1 MRFYLLSQDLWSLV
15 GGEETQPPTEGEDL
29 KKWKV
34 RAGKAMYML
43 SVTVEDDILQHIKE
57 AKTPKEA
64 WDTLTGLYARTND
77 AKLQHLENEL
87 LSLSQQNMT
96 IGEYFTK
103 VKSIC
108 QEISKLDPQNPIT
121 ETRMRRIIVHGLRPE
136 FLGLVTATR
145 GWAKEPTL
153 IELEN
158 ILANQE
164 ALDKQMSKASVQEED
179 KALFSGKGAKG
190 RVTKSSVTEETS
202 RGRGGWRGSQQ
213 RWSSKPGGAQR
224 SQDEESRNE
233 REKYRQEGR
242 CYNCGRKGHFARECW
257 RPKRT
262 EGNAVTYAQQNSKE
276 EELNFRPSK
285 GSEEIAASCIEEKED
300 EMALVSMNNNSV
312 NYKEDWIIDSGCS
325 NHMTG
330 DRGKLSAVEEY
341 KGSRVVVTANN
352 LRLPIAHV
360 GSTTMVPRYSSE
372 QVKLQ
377 NVYHVPGMKKNL
389 LSVSQLT
396 SEGKFVVFGPKDV
409 KVYRSINP
417 TSAPIMEGRRVKS
430 VYVMSAQE
438 AYVDKTRKNE
448 TADLWHARLGHVGYH
463 KLKVMMNKQMLK
475 GLPQLE
481 VRDNV
486 VCAGC
491 QYGKA
496 HQLPY
501 EESNFRA
508 KAPLELVHSDVFG
521 PVKQPSVSG
530 YRYMITFIDDYSRY
544 VWVDFMKEKSEA
556 LSKFKIF
563 KEKNEGEVG
572 HKILC
577 LRTDNGGEYT
587 SKEFSEYLRQNKI
600 RRQLTCPGTPQQNGV
615 AERKN
620 RHLAEI
626 CRSMLHAKNVPP
638 RFWAECMKTTVHIIN
653 RLPQAKLGFVSP
665 YEKLWRVK
673 PTSKFDKKAVR
684 CIFVGYDNERKGW
697 RCCDP
702 TTGRCY
708 VSRNVVFDEA
718 SSWWSPQVTMLPD
731 SKVIEEKLQE
741 KASNGEDDESQE
753 SSPVNTGDNHSRE
766 KSLWKTGVHVTA
778 EDARPSQFEK
788 PEEIREE
795 ILPPQQE
802 LRRSTRQRKPNPKYA
817 NIALVEDRVRS
828 FNNQPNTRKRQ
839 RMKT

>member
-1 MRFYLLSQDLWSLV
+1 MADMGSSVNGMEKLNSNNYNTWSTRMRFYLLSQDLWSLV

-34 RAGKAMYML
+34 RAGKAMYVL
-43 SVTVEDDILQHIKE
+43 SVTVEDNILQHIKE
-57 AKTPKEA
+57 AKMPKEA

-77 AKLQHLENEL
+77 AKLHHLENEL
-87 LSLSQQNMT
+87 LSISQQNMT

-179 KALFSGKGAKG
+179 KALFSRKGAKG
-190 RVTKSSVTEETS
+190 RVTKSSVTEEPS

-233 REKYRQEGR
+233 REKNQQEDR

-262 EGNAVTYAQQNSKE
+262 EGNAVTYAQQNSE
-276 EELNFRPSK
+276 EEEWDFRPSK
-285 GSEEIAASCIEEKED
+285 GLEEIAASCIEEKED
-300 EMALVSMNNNSV
+300 EVALVNMNNNSV

-330 DRGKLSAVEEY
+330 DR
-341 KGSRVVVTANN
+341 
-352 LRLPIAHV
+352 AHV

-396 SEGKFVVFGPKDV
+396 SEGNFVVFGPKNV

-417 TSAPIMEGRRVKS
+417 TSAPIMEGRRVES

-438 AYVDKTRKNE
+438 AYVDKPRKNK

-481 VRDNV
+481 VQDNV

-521 PVKQPSVSG
+521 PVKQPSQ
-530 YRYMITFIDDYSRY
+530 I
-544 VWVDFMKEKSEA
+544 
-556 LSKFKIF
+556 
-563 KEKNEGEVG
+563 
-572 HKILC
+572 
-577 LRTDNGGEYT
+577 
-587 SKEFSEYLRQNKI
+587 
-600 RRQLTCPGTPQQNGV
+600 GV

-638 RFWAECMKTTVHIIN
+638 RFWAECIKTTVHIIN

-673 PTSKFDKKAVR
+673 PTAVR

-731 SKVIEEKLQE
+731 SKEIKEKLQE
-741 KASNGEDDESQE
+741 KASNGEDDERQE

-766 KSLWKTGVHVTA
+766 KSPWKTGVHVTA
-778 EDARPSQFEK
+778 EDARPSQFEE

-795 ILPPQQE
+795 ILLPQQE

-817 NIALVEDRVRS
+817 NIALVEDRIRS
-828 FNNQPNTRKRQ
+828 FNNQPITRKRQ
-839 RMKT
+839 RMKTRIIFREISR

>member
-1 MRFYLLSQDLWSLV
+1 MGGAIVRSDLADYVAQISDAFVKDPRLFNITFSYASLFHFDGITSTIVCPRRNTCHRRRRDQEVLTEVQGTVKRMADMGSSVSVKIYGVLS
-15 GGEETQPPTEGEDL
+15 EG
-29 KKWKV
+29 KKPNLQK
-34 RAGKAMYML
+34 K
-43 SVTVEDDILQHIKE
+43 EKILRS
-57 AKTPKEA
+57 
-64 WDTLTGLYARTND
+64 GR
-77 AKLQHLENEL
+77 LER
-87 LSLSQQNMT
+87 QNMT

-179 KALFSGKGAKG
+179 KAIFSGKGAKG

-213 RWSSKPGGAQR
+213 RWSSKPGGAQQ

-233 REKYRQEGR
+233 RQKYRQEIR
-242 CYNCGRKGHFARECW
+242 CYNCGRKGHFVRECW

-262 EGNAVTYAQQNSKE
+262 EGNAVTYAQQNSE
-276 EELNFRPSK
+276 EEEWNFRPSK

-300 EMALVSMNNNSV
+300 KVALVSMNNNSV

-352 LRLPIAHV
+352 SRLPIAHV
-360 GSTTMVPRYSSE
+360 GSTTVVPDI
-372 QVKLQ
+372 V
-377 NVYHVPGMKKNL
+377 
-389 LSVSQLT
+389 
-396 SEGKFVVFGPKDV
+396 
-409 KVYRSINP
+409 RS
-417 TSAPIMEGRRVKS
+417 SAPIMEGRRVES

-572 HKILC
+572 QKILC

-587 SKEFSEYLRQNKI
+587 STEFSEYLRQNKI
-600 RRQLTCPGTPQQNGV
+600 RRQLTCPRTPQQNGV

-673 PTSKFDKKAVR
+673 PTVSHFRVFGCVCYAFVPDHLRSKFDKKAVR

-702 TTGRCY
+702 TNGRCY

-718 SSWWSPQVTMLPD
+718 SSWWSPQVTVLLD
-731 SKVIEEKLQE
+731 SKEIEEKLQE
-741 KASNGEDDESQE
+741 KASNGEDDERQE
-753 SSPVNTGDNHSRE
+753 SNPVNTGDNHSRE
-766 KSLWKTGVHVTA
+766 KSPWKTGVHVTA
-778 EDARPSQFEK
+778 EDVRPSQFEE
-788 PEEIREE
+788 PEE
-795 ILPPQQE
+795 ILPPQEE

-828 FNNQPNTRKRQ
+828 FNNQPNIRKHQ

>member
-1 MRFYLLSQDLWSLV
+1 MADIGSSVNDLWSLV

-108 QEISKLDPQNPIT
+108 QEISKLDLQNPIT
-121 ETRMRRIIVHGLRPE
+121 ETRIRRIIVHGLRPE

-145 GWAKEPTL
+145 GWAKAPTF

-213 RWSSKPGGAQR
+213 RWSSKPGRAQR

-352 LRLPIAHV
+352 SRLPIAHV
-360 GSTTMVPRYSSE
+360 GSTTVVPRYSSE
-372 QVKLQ
+372 
-377 NVYHVPGMKKNL
+377 
-389 LSVSQLT
+389 
-396 SEGKFVVFGPKDV
+396 
-409 KVYRSINP
+409 
-417 TSAPIMEGRRVKS
+417 
-430 VYVMSAQE
+430 QE

-463 KLKVMMNKQMLK
+463 KLKVMINKQMLK

-521 PVKQPSVSG
+521 LVKQPSVSG

-563 KEKNEGEVG
+563 KEKNEGEVS

-600 RRQLTCPGTPQQNGV
+600 RRQLTCPRTPQQNGV

-665 YEKLWRVK
+665 YEKLWQVK
-673 PTSKFDKKAVR
+673 PTVSHFRVFGCVCYAFVPDHLRSKFDKKAVR
-684 CIFVGYDNERKGW
+684 CIFVGYDNERTGW

-741 KASNGEDDESQE
+741 KASNGEDDERQE

-766 KSLWKTGVHVTA
+766 KSPWKTGVHVTA
-778 EDARPSQFEK
+778 EDARPSQFEE